1 VTASPLTRSRML
13 KRIEGRIRRFASPRL
28 QMAVM
33 VAGTGVAGFF
43 ASVLLLHLGLHAL
56 WLRYGLAVGVAY
68 VVFLLFCW
76 LWILWRRGELEGG
89 DVPDV
94 ADDAVGDIL
103 DALPQGGDAPAP
115 PVPAEAPEGSSVS
128 SALHA
133 LDLDEAIVLVAVAV
147 AIAAALAGAVYLVV
161 SAPAFFAELM
171 LDGVLSAALYRRLRR
186 IDQQH
191 WLVSAAWR
199 TGLLFLG
206 VAVVFIILGAAL
218 HAVAPKAV
226 SLGDVW
232 RHVTGSPPGSTA
244 AR

>member
-1 VTASPLTRSRML
+1 MSATPLSRSRVL
-13 KRIEGRIRRFASPRL
+13 ARIEGRIRRFASPRL

-76 LWILWRRGELEGG
+76 LWVLWHRGELGGG
-89 DVPDV
+89 DVPDS
-94 ADDAVGDIL
+94 ADDAVGDLL
-103 DALPQGGDAPAP
+103 DAVPQGGDAPAP
-115 PVPAEAPEGSSVS
+115 PVPAEAPEGASAS

-186 IDQQH
+186 IDHRH
-191 WLVSAAWR
+191 WLTSAAWR
-199 TGLLFLG
+199 TGLIFLG
-206 VAVVFIILGAAL
+206 VAVVFMILGAVL

-226 SLGDVW
+226 SLGEVW
-232 RHVTGSPPGSTA
+232 KHVRGHPA
-244 AR
+244 AEAGAR